1 MSFTDETV
9 SNSPPAQSAPDLF
22 DQFPLSFAQQRLW
35 LLAQMERASE
45 AYHIP
50 LGLSLKG
57 DLNRAALRGALDR
70 ILARHE
76 ALRTRFAMID
86 GELVQQITAVEGS
99 RFLLIEHDLRFHN
112 DTKAELD
119 RVTELEASASF
130 DLEAGPLIRGRLI
143 RLSEDEHVLLIT
155 MHHIASDGW
164 SMGVLVNELSTLY
177 GAFLRGEDD
186 PLPKLDIQYADYA
199 MWQRQWIE
207 GDILKQQA
215 AYWKTALAGAP
226 ALLELPADHPRPD
239 RQDYAG
245 GFVELALD
253 EHLTVGLRELSR
265 RHGATMFMTLLAA
278 WAVLLARLSG
288 QQDLVIGT
296 PAANRGRTEI
306 ENLIGF
312 FVNTLVM
319 RLDLSGSP
327 SVSELL
333 EQAKVQALAAQQN
346 QDIPFEQVVELT
358 RPARSMAHSPLFQV
372 MFAWQGSAQGR
383 RS

>member
-1 MSFTDETV
+1 
-9 SNSPPAQSAPDLF
+9 
-22 DQFPLSFAQQRLW
+22 
-35 LLAQMERASE
+35 
-45 AYHIP
+45 
-50 LGLSLKG
+50 
-57 DLNRAALRGALDR
+57 
-70 ILARHE
+70 
-76 ALRTRFAMID
+76 
-86 GELVQQITAVEGS
+86 
-99 RFLLIEHDLRFHN
+99 
-112 DTKAELD
+112 
-119 RVTELEASASF
+119 
-130 DLEAGPLIRGRLI
+130 
-143 RLSEDEHVLLIT
+143 
-155 MHHIASDGW
+155 
-164 SMGVLVNELSTLY
+164 MGVLVNELSTLY
-177 GAFLRGEDD
+177 GALLRSEDD
-186 PLPKLDIQYADYA
+186 PLPELDIQYADYA

-226 ALLELPADHPRPD
+226 ALLELPVDHSRPD

-245 GFVELALD
+245 GLVELALD
-253 EHLTVGLRELSR
+253 EHLTAGLRELSR
-265 RHGATMFMTLLAA
+265 RHGVTLFMTLLAA

-288 QQDLVIGT
+288 QQDVVIGT

-346 QDIPFEQVVELT
+346 QDIPFEQVVELA

-383 RS
+383 IEFPGLEVQSLPIPHKVAKFDLLLELRESGNSITGGIEYATSLFERATIDRYIGYFGNLLRAMVADDTQAVDRLAMLPENERRHL